1 MMKKK
6 FNFTS
11 YDDISE
17 DLVDYVLTIS
27 NEEKITNLTLEEI
40 NDFLNEV
47 DEHLSDDWAWQ
58 DSGIE
63 MGFY

>member
-6 FNFTS
+6 KHNFTA
-11 YDDISE
+11 YEDIPA
-17 DLVDYVLTIS
+17 DLVDYVLTVSKELHI
-27 NEEKITNLTLEEI
+27 ENLTLKEI

-47 DEHLSDDWAWQ
+47 DSFLSDEWAWQ

-63 MGFY
+63 LGF